1 MQSNTIRSRIAS
13 LTWLVG
19 ISTLLAMSDGAAA
32 GDLTLAGDVTNP
44 GSYTISELQSLPST
58 TESVT
63 IGGVTS
69 SYTGVSLWTFLGDGP
84 GPNPPGVIMGT
95 GKNPSLRNYIVAT
108 GSNGSQSLVS
118 LGEINPSFGN
128 PPQGSLDLIA
138 YKQNGSLLSFPQL
151 IVPQDTSGA
160 RNVTNLA
167 SLNVLSVPQAPTGP
181 GGYSSQF
188 TVSVPGNA
196 PVSVN
201 LTTLTSYPSVTE
213 TVSYLAGSTH
223 VTDTFTGVP
232 VWNLL
237 SQLGATQNDILT
249 KYLTATGSD
258 GYNVLFSLAE
268 FDPKLGA
275 PAYPMEAIVAYADS
289 NGELTAPSGS
299 GFARLVI
306 PGDNF
311 GGRFV
316 SNLVNLEVVNA
327 VPEPTSALLLISGL
341 AAIALLTWSQNRS
354 RARAA

>member
-1 MQSNTIRSRIAS
+1 
-13 LTWLVG
+13 
-19 ISTLLAMSDGAAA
+19 MSDGAAA
-32 GDLTLAGDVTNP
+32 GDLTLAGDITNP

-58 TESVT
+58 TV
-63 IGGVTS
+63 GA
-69 SYTGVSLWTFLGDGP
+69 YTGVSLWTFLGDGSD
-84 GPNPPGVIMGT
+84 VIVGS
-95 GKNPSLRNYIVAT
+95 GKNAILRNYVIAT

-128 PPQGSLDLIA
+128 PPPGSSDLIA
-138 YKQNGSLLSFPQL
+138 YKQNGSLLSSPQL

-181 GGYSSQF
+181 GGYSTQF

-196 PVSVN
+196 PVPIT
-201 LTTLTSYPSVTE
+201 LATLTSPPYLPPPPKTE
-213 TVSYLAGSTH
+213 TVTYLAGGVST
-223 VTDTFTGVP
+223 TNTFTGVP
-232 VWNLL
+232 IWTLL
-237 SQLGATQNDILT
+237 TQVGATENNILT
-249 KYLTATGSD
+249 KYFTATGSD
-258 GYNVLFSLAE
+258 GYTVLFSVAE

-275 PAYPMEAIVAYADS
+275 PPYPMEALVAYADT
-289 NGELTAPSGS
+289 NGDLMSPTGS

-306 PGDNF
+306 PGDNA

-341 AAIALLTWSQNRS
+341 AATALLTWSKNRF

>member
-1 MQSNTIRSRIAS
+1 MQSNTIRSRTVS

-69 SYTGVSLWTFLGDGP
+69 SYTGVSLWTFLGDGS

-128 PPQGSLDLIA
+128 PPPGSLDLIA
-138 YKQNGSLLSFPQL
+138 YKQNGSLLSSPQL

-201 LTTLTSYPSVTE
+201 LATLSSYPSVTE
-213 TVSYLAGSTH
+213 TVTYLSGGIP
-223 VTDTFTGVP
+223 VTGTFTGVP

-289 NGELTAPSGS
+289 NGPLIDS

-306 PGDNF
+306 SGDNF

>member
-1 MQSNTIRSRIAS
+1 MQSNTIRSRTAS

-44 GSYTISELQSLPST
+44 GNYSIDYLKSLQPT
-58 TESVT
+58 TVDGY
-63 IGGVTS
+63 I
-69 SYTGVSLWTFLGDGP
+69 GVSLWTLLGDGSD
-84 GPNPPGVIMGT
+84 VIVGT
-95 GKNPSLRNYIVAT
+95 GKNAILRNYVVAT

-118 LGEINPSFGN
+118 LGEINPNFGGN
-128 PPQGSLDLIA
+128 TSQPDLVA
-138 YKQNGSLLSFPQL
+138 YERNGQLLSSPQL

-167 SLNVLSVPQAPTGP
+167 SLNVLGVLPQAPTGP

-196 PVSVN
+196 PVPIT
-201 LTTLTSYPSVTE
+201 LATLTSPPYLPPPPKTE
-213 TVSYLAGSTH
+213 TVTYLAGGVST
-223 VTDTFTGVP
+223 TNTFTGVP
-232 VWNLL
+232 IWTLL
-237 SQLGATQNDILT
+237 TQVGATENNILT
-249 KYLTATGSD
+249 KYFTATGSD
-258 GYNVLFSLAE
+258 GYTVLFSVAE

-275 PAYPMEAIVAYADS
+275 PPYPMEALVAYAGTDMTDL
-289 NGELTAPSGS
+289 LTTA

-306 PGDNF
+306 PGDNA

-316 SNLVNLEVVNA
+316 SNLVSLDVVT

-341 AAIALLTWSQNRS
+341 AAAIALLTWSQNRS

>member
-1 MQSNTIRSRIAS
+1 
-13 LTWLVG
+13 
-19 ISTLLAMSDGAAA
+19 
-32 GDLTLAGDVTNP
+32 
-44 GSYTISELQSLPST
+44 
-58 TESVT
+58 
-63 IGGVTS
+63 
-69 SYTGVSLWTFLGDGP
+69 
-84 GPNPPGVIMGT
+84 
-95 GKNPSLRNYIVAT
+95 
-108 GSNGSQSLVS
+108 
-118 LGEINPSFGN
+118 NPSFGN

-138 YKQNGSLLSFPQL
+138 YKQNGSLLSSPQF

-160 RNVTNLA
+160 RSVTNLA

-181 GGYSSQF
+181 GGLSTEF

-196 PVSVN
+196 PVYVN
-201 LTTLTSYPSVTE
+201 LATLKSFPSVTE
-213 TVSYLAGSTH
+213 TVMYMSGGTP

-232 VWNLL
+232 IWNLL
-237 SQLGATQNDILT
+237 SQYGATQNAILT
-249 KYLTATGSD
+249 RYLTATGSD

-268 FDPKLGA
+268 FDPNLGA
-275 PAYPMEAIVAYADS
+275 PTYPNEAIVAYADT
-289 NGELTAPSGS
+289 NGDLTSS

-316 SNLVNLEVVNA
+316 SNLVSLDVVT